1 MMAEA
6 KLCLERP
13 KNVELRE
20 GTQNCWFDLLKF
32 DSKAVQVST
41 VLYVLSI
48 LYNAVVYS
56 LHVHI
61 YILFVYLHSYRLIYL
76 QFYIGSILEEIQSN
90 KYGIVGG
97 RAYVKMSSIENKQP
111 VGLVE
116 RKD

>member
-6 KLCLERP
+6 KLCLGRP
-13 KNVELRE
+13 KNAELRE

-41 VLYVLSI
+41 VLYVFSI

-61 YILFVYLHSYRLIYL
+61 HIYIHSYRLIYL
-76 QFYIGSILEEIQSN
+76 QFYIGSILEEIQSI
-90 KYGIVGG
+90 KYGIVDGC
-97 RAYVKMSSIENKQP
+97 AYVKMSSIENKQR